1 MHPDRQR
8 RRTQGV
14 CAEKL
19 GDARGR
25 AAARS
30 PQLARG
36 HPPPALLLS
45 EPGIRCRRRPRRQG
59 APVAE
64 AHGLPRPRPP
74 FIHSIFLARTTTP
87 LSPHAARRTPNNAQ
101 LAVWCGSRAAQ
112 RRRTCSRATHRRVA
126 MLLGFAPPWV
136 PNAFSSSSFGGRSRR
151 TVHPSHS

>member
-87 LSPHAARRTPNNAQ
+87 LSPHAARPTMRNWQYGAAAGQ
-101 LAVWCGSRAAQ
+101 RSADARARA
-112 RRRTCSRATHRRVA
+112 RRTDAWRCSSASL
-126 MLLGFAPPWV
+126 LLGCQ
-136 PNAFSSSSFGGRSRR
+136 SSGGRSRR